1 MPLAP
6 PPKPLTKKQEEAKAK
21 VVKKAEAAEEEAKE
35 KRGLGKQNEANT
47 EAARV
52 KAEHKAENPKQKLVK
67 KPNVDI
73 VVNGKKAH
81 FHFEGGTQTEGTIKA
96 RFDRQD
102 EEHLKTDKLS
112 HIDLKYTLQENNPTN
127 TLTVALT
134 GLMHGPGQAEL
145 EQDKNEFVTKV
156 KAGLI
161 KDCIVPS

>member
-1 MPLAP
+1 MPPAP

-21 VVKKAEAAEEEAKE
+21 EVKKAEAAEEDAKG
-35 KRGLGKQNEANT
+35 KQGRGKQNEANT

-156 KAGLI
+156 IAGLK
-161 KDCIVPS
+161 KDCIV

>member
-1 MPLAP
+1 MEQALATYEP
-6 PPKPLTKKQEEAKAK
+6 ATQCDQRYVTGEY
-21 VVKKAEAAEEEAKE
+21 
-35 KRGLGKQNEANT
+35 
-47 EAARV
+47 
-52 KAEHKAENPKQKLVK
+52 KLVK
-67 KPNVDI
+67 KPIVDI

-156 KAGLI
+156 IAGLK
-161 KDCIVPS
+161 KDCIV